1 MAGERESLE
10 GYFSRKKIPSSK
22 SELPDKVGIKMPY
35 REYFSGDNPFS
46 PKNVTSAVRD
56 LLSNVL
62 LNVHSFIYSFFL
74 YLDSEDLFSEVLQV
88 VERGLCGDG
97 VDEHEALAVL
107 HVQIAH
113 RSELFLKKERNIS
126 RDTDE
131 KSLRHL

>member
-1 MAGERESLE
+1 M
-10 GYFSRKKIPSSK
+10 
-22 SELPDKVGIKMPY
+22 PDKVGIKMPY

-46 PKNVTSAVRD
+46 PKKCDIHRQGFTVKCITKCA
-56 LLSNVL
+56 
-62 LNVHSFIYSFFL
+62 FIYSFFL

-113 RSELFLKKERNIS
+113 RSELFLKNERNVS
-126 RDTDE
+126 RDTDG